1 MSRIG
6 HSSPALQSQ
15 HILQANRK
23 KLDTSLMRLATG
35 HKINSGKDDPAGL
48 IAGMQILAQLE
59 AENQGIRNAQR
70 ADAML
75 NVAEG
80 GLSQVGDQL
89 TELKRL
95 TIRNADGTLS
105 DAERAANQMQIDSIL
120 GSINR
125 TASTSRWQDKP
136 LLDGSLGYQTSG
148 VDGDKVAGHQ
158 VHAAR
163 GVGGSGKP
171 VEVQVTQAAER
182 GGMFMTVDENPVDPN
197 DEGVFRMEVAGN
209 EGTQE
214 FAFSAGT
221 TRDEMVAQINE
232 WTESTGVR
240 AELDSPDGTD
250 GIRFTSSEYGSDEYV
265 SVRVVDDG
273 GRNGE
278 VYRLKENQPDPADN
292 GEVDWAAGQALS
304 DLEGEA
310 AIRDEGVD
318 VGGTINGHVAAGD
331 GQTLS
336 VNSDDLSMEIALR
349 EAAASTVGPSFEAMR
364 IDGGGATFNMGGEV
378 SAEHQVSIGLGPVH
392 TSSLG
397 RVYDESGGSVAQYS
411 LHDLGSG
418 GSLDTSRGTGSRAM
432 DVIDQAIN
440 DVAMLRGRIGGVQKD
455 TIQPMVRS
463 MQQSVLS
470 QTEARSVIMDTDYAE
485 ETSKKARY
493 EILDKAAINSL
504 AIANA
509 QRANVLS
516 LMM

>member
-6 HSSPALQSQ
+6 QSTPALQSQ

-23 KLDTSLMRLATG
+23 KLDTSLTRLATG
-35 HKINSGKDDPAGL
+35 LKINMGKDDPAGL

-80 GLSQVGDQL
+80 GLSQIGDQL
-89 TELKRL
+89 ADLKRL
-95 TIRNADGTLS
+95 AVKNADGTLS

-148 VDGDKVAGHQ
+148 VDGDKVAGHH
-158 VHAAR
+158 VHSAR
-163 GVGGSGKP
+163 GVGASGKP

-182 GGMFMTVDENPVDPN
+182 GGLFMTVDENPVDPN
-197 DEGVFRMEVAGN
+197 DEGVFRVEVAGN
-209 EGTQE
+209 EGTQS
-214 FAFSAGT
+214 FSFSAGT
-221 TRDEMVAQINE
+221 TRAEMVDQINE

-240 AELDSPDGTD
+240 AELDAPDGTD
-250 GIRFTSSEYGSDEYV
+250 GIRFMSSEYGSDEHV
-265 SVRVVDDG
+265 SVRVEDDG

-278 VYRLKENQPDPADN
+278 VYRLKADQPDPADN
-292 GEVDWAAGQALS
+292 GEVDWASGRSLQE
-304 DLEGEA
+304 LEGEA
-310 AIRDEGVD
+310 AVRDEGVD
-318 VGGTINGHVAAGD
+318 VGGTINGRRASGD

-336 VNSDDLSMEIALR
+336 VNSDDLAMEIALR

-364 IDGGGATFNMGGEV
+364 IDGGGATFNIGGEV
-378 SAEHQVSIGLGPVH
+378 DAHHQVSVGMGPVH

-397 RVYDESGGSVAQYS
+397 RVYDESGGQVTQDA
-411 LHDLGSG
+411 LHDLRSG
-418 GSLDTSRGTGSRAM
+418 GSLDTSGGTSARAM
-432 DVIDQAIN
+432 DVIDRAIS
-440 DVAMLRGRIGGVQKD
+440 DVATLRGRIGGIQKD
-455 TIQPMVRS
+455 TIQPMIRS
-463 MQQSVLS
+463 MQQSVQS
-470 QTEARSVIMDTDYAE
+470 QTQARSEIMDTDYAE
-485 ETSKKARY
+485 ETAKNVRY
-493 EILDKAAINSL
+493 ELLNQAAINSL
-504 AIANA
+504 SVANA

-516 LMM
+516 LFM